1 MGKRSRARKGVC
13 WYVVEFRLRRSEAKR
28 TSKVDSAKES
38 TDTDAVE
45 LKIDAV
51 VKKGTVKEHIVRTS
65 AIRLKQR
72 WLSD

>member
-1 MGKRSRARKGVC
+1 
-13 WYVVEFRLRRSEAKR
+13 LRRSEAKR
-28 TSKVDSAKES
+28 TSKVDGAKES
-38 TDTDAVE
+38 TDTDAVK